1 MPSHSRR
8 DHAARAAAQ
17 VTATRTDGRRRAAV
31 HAGLAMLLLVV
42 AATGVAAAGLDS
54 LTAKAATTTRPPRTQ
69 SSVQPADTS
78 PADGVQAIR
87 LGTAAT
93 TPPPAPMTYY
103 VDSVNGDDARSG
115 SSPLTAWRTL
125 QRANTAPLEPGSRLL
140 LRRGG
145 NWSGSLAI
153 TRSGAKGTPI
163 VVDAYGSGGLPR
175 ISGASSCVSLSGSF
189 VAVRHLHVDGCR
201 WAGFD
206 IAGDYNRVR
215 DSLVTH
221 NAAGI
226 HVRRD
231 ANGNAILHN
240 LLRDNDRMS
249 VLTKVPADDDSGAF
263 AVLLQGDG
271 TTVAFNT
278 ISGSDAFSY
287 DYGRDGA
294 AVEVYGGRDNHIHHN
309 LAVDNDA
316 FSELGDSRAS
326 GNRYADNV
334 VRSSLASSIFLVTRG
349 AESGFGPVLHTA
361 LYNNTV
367 LLTGPS
373 SQGFVCH
380 GGCGP
385 DILTMR
391 DNLIQAVKKTGYA
404 DAPFD
409 EDYGLYYGGPCQFQ
423 LGDHSRIGIPGFV
436 DPAGPN
442 LRLRGSS
449 LAIDHG
455 ILDGYRSDFD
465 LTPVPQDGNHDGV
478 ASPDVGAFEYHAA

>member
-1 MPSHSRR
+1 MPRHSRC
-8 DHAARAAAQ
+8 DHAVRAAKN
-17 VTATRTDGRRRAAV
+17 RSHRRRRTAV
-31 HAGLAMLLLVV
+31 HAGVAMLLLVS
-42 AATGVAAAGLDS
+42 AGAAAAGLDRPG
-54 LTAKAATTTRPPRTQ
+54 AKATTTTRPTSGQ
-69 SSVQPADTS
+69 SSVRSADTGR
-78 PADGVQAIR
+78 ADGVEAIR

-93 TPPPAPMTYY
+93 TPIAAPMTYY
-103 VDSVNGDDARSG
+103 VDSIHGDDARSG
-115 SSPLTAWRTL
+115 SSPLRAWRTL
-125 QRANTAPLEPGSRLL
+125 QRANAAPLKPGSRLL

-145 NWSGSLAI
+145 TWSGSLTV
-153 TRSGAKGTPI
+153 TRSGAKEAPI
-163 VVDAYGSGGLPR
+163 VVDAYGTGALPQ
-175 ISGASSCVSLSGSF
+175 IGGASSCISLSGSF
-189 VAVRHLHVDGCR
+189 VTVRHVRVDGCR
-201 WAGFD
+201 WAGID
-206 IAGDYNRVR
+206 IAGDHNRVQ

-231 ANGNAILHN
+231 ADGNAILHN

-249 VLTKVPADDDSGAF
+249 VLTKAPADDDSGAF

-278 ISGSDAFSY
+278 ISGSDAFSH

-326 GNRYADNV
+326 GNRYAYNV
-334 VRSSLASSIFLVTRG
+334 VRSSLASSTFLVTRG
-349 AESGFGPVLHTA
+349 AKSGFGPVLHTA
-361 LYNNTV
+361 VYNNTV
-367 LLTGPS
+367 LLTGAS

-391 DNLIQAVKKTGYA
+391 NNLLQAVKKTGYA

-409 EDYGLYYGGPCQFQ
+409 EDYGLYYGGPCQFR
-423 LGDHSRIGIPGFV
+423 LGAHSRIGTPAFV
-436 DPAGPN
+436 DPAGPD
-442 LRLRGSS
+442 LRLRSS
-449 LAIDHG
+449 SPAIDHG
-455 ILDGYRSDFD
+455 ILDGYGRDFD
-465 LTPVPQDGNHDGV
+465 LTPVPQDGDHDGV
-478 ASPDVGAFEYHAA
+478 ARPDVGAFEYHA